1 MRIAPVPKTGSVVR
15 WSVGSSPIA
24 SANPDVAQR
33 LAQAAYIHEVGGSNP
48 SIGTIPDVD
57 EWFSHQSDTLGSLNN
72 VGSSPT
78 VRTKYFLEII
88 CC

>member
-48 SIGTIPDVD
+48 SIGTERQVYPPA
-57 EWFSHQSDTLGSLNN
+57 DTRLKG
-72 VGSSPT
+72 
-78 VRTKYFLEII
+78 
-88 CC
+88 